1 MADTRIRLAITR
13 TSGAMTTTTD
23 YTPNIMSVVTE
34 EILNEPGTFEVVLA
48 GNGLNTADMAG
59 GNLIEIFCGTSSV
72 SANRFFKGT
81 IQKVEGKTATYFKL
95 TGAESGWVKLMN
107 RQHATY
113 SEWGTQSLT
122 RTNITRASLIDKL
135 RSEDLSGAGTMLIG
149 AGTIASSGTNV
160 VYFSSDLEKRHTPF
174 FRAAQIWGT
183 EAWISQDMG
192 DNDLI
197 NITTK
202 GTDVSATRIFYLSG
216 ANKNCKL
223 GSNVID
229 TQNMYT
235 LVTVLGAGDGTGQ
248 IKGQSN
254 SGVYTPVLDPKR
266 DIVIQRPDLKTNDEC
281 ASLAQNIWTSINQP
295 IQKIQIAPNTPFKWL
310 VGTFGVTTGDTV
322 ALAASNIA
330 SISNANY
337 RVFEKRFECNF
348 ETGVFELRL
357 QLNYRMTRATDR
369 LADVDYLSTKS
380 FSTTQFQQNG
390 LSTIKGTRLGLG
402 SHIDKM
408 DGFLFSR
415 GIWITRSGDLNPATY
430 SYEGRCHIILEN
442 AGTYVDKLGSSSPF
456 LAHIKYPTGVTAN
469 PSAMAVLDEGATYY
483 NSSSKTLRLFDGTN
497 WVDIGPGGGGGG
509 GYWSRSAGP
518 PAIVYPT
525 TAGDSVVKNTTGSLG
540 VTGTRWD
547 KLWVVD
553 VDVSGNTILG
563 TTSANTVT
571 FNARIA
577 SNLVPTANNTYD
589 LGTVALNWRDLWLS
603 RDATIVGNLY
613 VGGNYNLIGKSEG
626 DLIPKNDLT
635 NDIGSA
641 TNRWRNLFIGRN
653 TTLGVT
659 TADKLT
665 INAGTTSILPF
676 TDNTHQLGS
685 NALHWSNIYLKG
697 TINPDSQAIT
707 IYTGN
712 INAVANVTYDI
723 GTSGTQFR
731 SVYCDTVHAASLV
744 ASASLQL
751 LPGAKVLGHLIPL
764 TSDTYDLGQGTSPLV
779 WRTLYS
785 GKAVIS
791 TSAVGAVSAL
801 LYVNGNSN
809 FRGNMLLGLNTGST
823 LTFNGSINSNVQ
835 VASNNTYDLA
845 TSVVRFRAMYMYTL
859 DVLGNSY
866 IGLTTANTCAISAS
880 INSDLI
886 PTPNLSRNLGDG
898 FTPKIWNQAFIK
910 QVIIS
915 STALGLGVP
924 ELLYVNGTARVI
936 GFLTKSGGGFAI
948 DHPQDPHNKELIHS
962 FVESPEMLN
971 LYRGRARLIKGK
983 CKITLPAYFEALNGK
998 NKEEYGYIFTPI
1010 KNHKVNLYVSKE
1022 IDNNEFEVSGD
1033 SDCEFCWM
1041 VSAVRHD
1048 SWAEANRPAVERE
1061 KKQKGTFI
1069 YSDYYNKH
1077 KVG

>member
-197 NITTK
+197 NITAK

-248 IKGQSN
+248 MKGQSN

-322 ALAASNIA
+322 ALSASNIPN
-330 SISNANY
+330 ISNANY

-348 ETGVFELRL
+348 ETKILELRF

-390 LSTIKGTRLGLG
+390 LSTIKGTSLGLG

-415 GIWITRSGDLNPATY
+415 GIWIPRSGDLNPATY

-509 GYWSRSAGP
+509 GFWSRSAGP

-540 VTGTRWD
+540 VSGTRWD
-547 KLWVVD
+547 KLWVTD
-553 VDVSGNTILG
+553 VDIAGNTILG
-563 TTSANTVT
+563 TNSANTVT
-571 FNARIA
+571 FNALVA
-577 SNLVPTANNTYD
+577 SSIKPSADITYD
-589 LGTVALNWRDLWLS
+589 LGAAVERWRD
-603 RDATIVGNLY
+603 
-613 VGGNYNLIGKSEG
+613 
-626 DLIPKNDLT
+626 
-635 NDIGSA
+635 
-641 TNRWRNLFIGRN
+641 LFIGRN

-665 INAGTTSILPF
+665 LNAGTTSILPF
-676 TDNTHQLGS
+676 TDNTYQIGS
-685 NALHWSNIYLKG
+685 SGLHWANIYLKG
-697 TINPDSQAIT
+697 TINPDAQVIT

-744 ASASLQL
+744 ASTTLQL
-751 LPGAKVLGHLIPL
+751 LTGAKVLGHLIPL

-779 WRTLYS
+779 WRTAY
-785 GKAVIS
+785 
-791 TSAVGAVSAL
+791 
-801 LYVNGNSN
+801 
-809 FRGNMLLGLNTGST
+809 
-823 LTFNGSINSNVQ
+823 
-835 VASNNTYDLA
+835 
-845 TSVVRFRAMYMYTL
+845 
-859 DVLGNSY
+859 
-866 IGLTTANTCAISAS
+866 
-880 INSDLI
+880 
-886 PTPNLSRNLGDG
+886 
-898 FTPKIWNQAFIK
+898 IK
-910 QVIIS
+910 QLILAN
-915 STALGLGVP
+915 TALGFSPSDV
-924 ELLYVNGTARVI
+924 LYVVGPSNLRGNVQLGINTGNTLSLRGVVNTDYLLSATKTDDIGTL
-936 GFLTKSGGGFAI
+936 GT
-948 DHPQDPHNKELIHS
+948 
-962 FVESPEMLN
+962 
-971 LYRGRARLIKGK
+971 RLKK
-983 CKITLPAYFEALNGK
+983 LW
-998 NKEEYGYIFTPI
+998 TPD
-1010 KNHKVNLYVSKE
+1010 VS
-1022 IDNNEFEVSGD
+1022 
-1033 SDCEFCWM
+1033 
-1041 VSAVRHD
+1041 
-1048 SWAEANRPAVERE
+1048 
-1061 KKQKGTFI
+1061 
-1069 YSDYYNKH
+1069 
-1077 KVG
+1077 

>member
-13 TSGAMTTTTD
+13 TSGMMTTTTD
-23 YTPNIMSVVTE
+23 YTPNILSVVTQ
-34 EILNEPGTFEVVLA
+34 EILNEVGTFEVVLA
-48 GNGLNTADMAG
+48 GAGLNTADMAG
-59 GNLIEIFCGTSSV
+59 GNIIDIFCGTSSI
-72 SANRFFKGT
+72 SANRFFKGI
-81 IQKVEGKTATYFKL
+81 IQKVEGKTATYVKL
-95 TGAESGWVKLMN
+95 TGSESGWVKLMN

-149 AGTIASSGTNV
+149 VGTIASSGTNV

-216 ANKNCKL
+216 TNKNCKL

-248 IKGQSN
+248 VKGQSN
-254 SGVYTPVLDPKR
+254 SGVYTPAMDPKR
-266 DIVIQRPDLKTNDEC
+266 DIVIQRPDLKTADEC
-281 ASLAQNIWTSINQP
+281 TGLAQSIWTSINQP

-369 LADVDYLSTKS
+369 LTDVDYISTKN
-380 FSTTQFQQNG
+380 FSVTQFQQNG
-390 LSTIKGTRLGLG
+390 LSTIKGTSLGLG

-415 GIWITRSGDLNPATY
+415 GIWIPRSGDLNPATY
-430 SYEGRCHIILEN
+430 SYEGRCHIALEN
-442 AGTYVDKLGSSSPF
+442 AGTYVDKLGSSSAF
-456 LAHIKYPTGVTAN
+456 LAHIKYPTGVTVN
-469 PSAMAVLDEGATYY
+469 PSAIAADEGATYY

-509 GYWSRSAGP
+509 GFWSRNAGP

-540 VTGTRWD
+540 VSGTRWD
-547 KLWVVD
+547 KLWVTD

-563 TTSANTVT
+563 TNSANTVT
-571 FNARIA
+571 FNALVASSIKPNSDIA
-577 SNLVPTANNTYD
+577 YD
-589 LGTVALNWRDLWLS
+589 LGGTVERWRD
-603 RDATIVGNLY
+603 
-613 VGGNYNLIGKSEG
+613 
-626 DLIPKNDLT
+626 
-635 NDIGSA
+635 
-641 TNRWRNLFIGRN
+641 LFIGRN

-676 TDNTHQLGS
+676 TDNTYQLGS

-707 IYTGN
+707 INTGH
-712 INAVANVTYDI
+712 IFAVANLTYDI
-723 GTSGTQFR
+723 GTNATKFR
-731 SVYCDTVHAASLV
+731 AIYCDNVQANSLV
-744 ASASLQL
+744 ASVTLQL
-751 LPGAKVLGHLIPL
+751 ITGARVLGHLIPL

-779 WRTLYS
+779 WRVAYVKQLILTNTALGFSPSDVLYVIGGSNLRGNVQLGINTGNTLS
-785 GKAVIS
+785 LR
-791 TSAVGAVSAL
+791 GAVNTDYSLNATNSYDIGTNATRLKKLWSHDVSAI
-801 LYVNGNSN
+801 GNSVFGTTTSDN
-809 FRGNMLLGLNTGST
+809 ISIYAGVGTNLIPYFNNSFDLGQG
-823 LTFNGSINSNVQ
+823 LTPYIWRK
-835 VASNNTYDLA
+835 A
-845 TSVVRFRAMYMYTL
+845 
-859 DVLGNSY
+859 Y
-866 IGLTTANTCAISAS
+866 IG
-880 INSDLI
+880 
-886 PTPNLSRNLGDG
+886 
-898 FTPKIWNQAFIK
+898 
-910 QVIIS
+910 QVIVS
-915 STALGLGVP
+915 TTALGLSPP
-924 ELLYVNGTARVI
+924 ELLYVNGAARVI

-962 FVESPEMLN
+962 FVESPEMVN
-971 LYRGRARLIKGK
+971 IYRGRARLIKGK
-983 CKITLPAYFEALNGK
+983 CRITLPSYFEALNGK
-998 NKEEYGYIFTPI
+998 HKEEYGYILTPI
-1010 KNHKVNLYVSKE
+1010 KTSQANLYVSKE
-1022 IDNNEFEVSGD
+1022 IHNNEFEVSGNV
-1033 SDCEFCWM
+1033 DCEFCWM
-1041 VSAVRHD
+1041 ISAVRHD
-1048 SWAEANRPAVERE
+1048 PWAEANRPVIEPE

-1069 YSDYYNKH
+1069 YPDYYNKN
-1077 KVG
+1077 KVE